1 MPRLST
7 RTKKRALIA
16 LTAAGVLVAALAAWL
31 FFASRARPLWWID
44 AAALP
49 QDSAERAAALERGA
63 TTALHTVRDDDQ
75 DPWGV
80 AMDQD
85 DANAWLRHRLN
96 PWLANRGITAPPFE
110 PRVAFAPGELRIGLG
125 MEPRRI
131 MWAVF
136 DVSFDDGSA
145 APGGESSLRLS
156 LRETGVGRVPVPR
169 VFVRRVGEPAL
180 RSALGQW
187 VRFEDAGDIILRMPG
202 LGLADGRAVRIV
214 DIEFED
220 QRIIFRCITERAGNP
235 APPATP
241 PDDAPTP

>member
-7 RTKKRALIA
+7 TTKKRALIA
-16 LTAAGVLVAALAAWL
+16 LTTAGVLVAALAAWL
-31 FFASRARPLWWID
+31 FIASRARPLWWID
-44 AAALP
+44 AASLP
-49 QDSAERAAALERGA
+49 PDSAERSAALERGA
-63 TTALHTVRDDDQ
+63 TTALHTVRDDDE

-85 DANAWLRHRLN
+85 DANAWLRHRLG
-96 PWLANRGITAPPFE
+96 PWLANRGIPAPPFE
-110 PRVAFAPGELRIGLG
+110 PLVAFRPDELRLGLR

-136 DVSFDDGSA
+136 DVSFDDGA
-145 APGGESSLRLS
+145 GAPGAESSLRLS

-180 RSALGQW
+180 RSAFGQW
-187 VRFEDAGDIILRMPG
+187 VRFEDAGDIVLRMPG

-214 DIEFED
+214 GIELED
-220 QRIIFRCITERAGNP
+220 RRVVFRCITERA
-235 APPATP
+235 ADRE
-241 PDDAPTP
+241 PDAADEEAPTP